1 MRLAIIVSLL
11 VIAVTLIVS
20 LIGYWINMYNRS

>member
-11 VIAVTLIVS
+11 VIVVTLIVS
-20 LIGYWINMYNRS
+20 LIGYWINTYTRS

>member
-11 VIAVTLIVS
+11 VIVVTLIVS
-20 LIGYWINMYNRS
+20 LIGYWINTYNRS